1 MEANKKSNNWSKNN
15 RKTLKKVH
23 YIITGLNYHI
33 SPALMYLSNFF
44 FLPRNYFFTTKFFFT
59 TKKHT
64 TLTIPVLS
72 PTTVLGKP
80 NPA

>member
-44 FLPRNYFFTTKFFFT
+44 FFTTKLLFYHKTFFHH
-59 TKKHT
+59 KKT
-64 TLTIPVLS
+64 YNTYDSRV
-72 PTTVLGKP
+72 VP
-80 NPA
+80 NHSTR